1 MFDLKQRS
9 ITNPLR
15 HRQLVQ
21 LRFYLRHLLNQCSN
35 QYVYT
40 GNQYGVLIG
49 RLLDIKGDAQVTF
62 VTFNYDTLIEQAM
75 IATGIMPS
83 KLTLQ
88 EYLKA
93 PIPLIKPHGST
104 QWVYRLRS
112 QGGNPKGREV
122 EWLLEQYPMQ
132 EPDISKIPIQIDEEW
147 NMNGN
152 LRSFETPYV
161 YYPAIAIPLNQKT
174 EFVCPPEH
182 IASLEAALETAKH
195 VVTVGWRGSED
206 RFCRLLQTHCPKNKI
221 RLHVVS

>member
-1 MFDLKQRS
+1 
-9 ITNPLR
+9 
-15 HRQLVQ
+15 
-21 LRFYLRHLLNQCSN
+21 
-35 QYVYT
+35 
-40 GNQYGVLIG
+40 
-49 RLLDIKGDAQVTF
+49 
-62 VTFNYDTLIEQAM
+62 
-75 IATGIMPS
+75 
-83 KLTLQ
+83 
-88 EYLKA
+88 
-93 PIPLIKPHGST
+93 
-104 QWVYRLRS
+104 
-112 QGGNPKGREV
+112 
-122 EWLLEQYPMQ
+122 MQ

-221 RLHVVS
+221 RLHVVSTSEKSATSIADNLNATYIHNAHVRIYKNGFSGFMRDHDSSDLLKILS